1 MNSRL
6 FLTAIVGIA
15 LGGLVACSPE
25 PFSPSI
31 DSTISQHRATAGDFV
46 EYDWHAGGD
55 FFPDPDVSFA
65 KNGDRIE
72 INGDGE
78 LSIHPKSVTGG
89 GTFVHRDADGNVL
102 AEGTWT
108 AVKLR
113 SFKSY
118 GPSPQFPPTFEA
130 GRAIMAVELSPDG
143 GGPSIAGKF
152 TLGCVLPGG
161 EADDPGAAFEGIKLN
176 LRGGPN
182 FKRPTL
188 PAFTPGSLT
197 LFIRQ

>member
-15 LGGLVACSPE
+15 IGGLVACSPE
-25 PFSPSI
+25 SFSPSV
-31 DSTISQHRATAGDFV
+31 DSTMLENRATGGDFV

-65 KNGDRIE
+65 ANGDRIE

-89 GTFVHRDADGNVL
+89 GTFVHRDAEGDVL
-102 AEGTWT
+102 AEGTWA
-108 AVKLR
+108 AVRLE
-113 SFKSY
+113 SFQSY
-118 GPSPQFPPTFEA
+118 GPSPEFPSTFEA
-130 GRAIMAVELSPDG
+130 GKAFIAVELLPD
-143 GGPSIAGKF
+143 GGPSIGGTF
-152 TLGCVLPGG
+152 TLGCVLEGG
-161 EADDPGAAFEGIKLN
+161 EADDPGGAFEGMKLS

-182 FKRPTL
+182 FNRPD
-188 PAFTPGSLT
+188 PPSLT

>member
-15 LGGLVACSPE
+15 IGGLVACSPE

-31 DSTISQHRATAGDFV
+31 DSTISQNRATAGDFV

-55 FFPDPDVSFA
+55 FFGGLLDVSFA
-65 KNGDRIE
+65 ANGDRIE
-72 INGDGE
+72 IKGNGE

-102 AEGTWT
+102 AEGTWA
-108 AVKLR
+108 AVRLA
-113 SFKSY
+113 SFQSY
-118 GPSPQFPPTFEA
+118 GPSPEFPLAFEA
-130 GRAIMAVELSPDG
+130 GKAIIAVDLSPDG
-143 GGPSIAGKF
+143 GGPSIGGTF
-152 TLGCVLPGG
+152 MLGCILPGG
-161 EADDPGAAFEGIKLN
+161 EADDPGGAFEGMKLS

-182 FKRPTL
+182 FNRIDP
-188 PAFTPGSLT
+188 PSLT

>member
-25 PFSPSI
+25 PFSSPSV
-31 DSTISQHRATAGDFV
+31 DSTMLENRATAGDFV

-55 FFPDPDVSFA
+55 LFPDPDVSFA
-65 KNGDRIE
+65 ANGDRME
-72 INGDGE
+72 INGAGE

-102 AEGTWT
+102 AEGTWA
-108 AVKLR
+108 AVRLE
-113 SFKSY
+113 SFQSY
-118 GPSPQFPPTFEA
+118 GPSPDFDPTFEA
-130 GRAIMAVELSPDG
+130 GKAFIAVELAPDG
-143 GGPSIAGKF
+143 GGPSIGGTF
-152 TLGCVLPGG
+152 TLGCILEGG
-161 EADDPGAAFEGIKLN
+161 EADDPGGAFEGMKLS
-176 LRGGPN
+176 LKGGPN
-182 FKRPTL
+182 FNMIDP
-188 PAFTPGSLT
+188 PSLT

>member
-6 FLTAIVGIA
+6 FLTTIVGIA
-15 LGGLVACSPE
+15 IGGLVACSPE

-31 DSTISQHRATAGDFV
+31 DSTISQNRATAGDFV

-65 KNGDRIE
+65 ANGDRIE
-72 INGDGE
+72 INGAGE
-78 LSIHPKSVTGG
+78 LSIHPKSVTGS

-102 AEGTWT
+102 AEGTWA
-108 AVKLR
+108 AVRLM
-113 SFKSY
+113 SFQSY
-118 GPSPQFPPTFEA
+118 GPSPDFPPSFEA
-130 GRAIMAVELSPDG
+130 GKAIIAVDLSPDG
-143 GGPSIAGKF
+143 GGPSIGGTF
-152 TLGCVLPGG
+152 TLGCILPGG
-161 EADDPGAAFEGIKLN
+161 EADDPGGAFEGMKLS

-182 FKRPTL
+182 FNRPVL
-188 PAFTPGSLT
+188 DPPSLT